1 MGECRAGVVAS
12 NGMSIVVSVLS
23 KADNPINE
31 GEAATERSVRLECA
45 QVPMED
51 YSYTQAKLTCSLEK
65 LIH

>member
-1 MGECRAGVVAS
+1 
-12 NGMSIVVSVLS
+12 MSIVVSVLS

-31 GEAATERSVRLECA
+31 GEAATEGSVSLECA

-51 YSYTQAKLTCSLEK
+51 YPYTQTQLTCSLQE